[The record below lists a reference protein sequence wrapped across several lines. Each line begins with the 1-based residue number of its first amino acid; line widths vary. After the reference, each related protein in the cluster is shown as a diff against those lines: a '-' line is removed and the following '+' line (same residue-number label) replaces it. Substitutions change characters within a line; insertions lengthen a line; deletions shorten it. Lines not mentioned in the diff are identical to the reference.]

1 MDLTTENTEDSQRN
15 TEGFITQN
23 SLVNLSA
30 LSAYPAQAGQVVVK
44 KKTEENLEMRQ
55 FGNENIFLAD
65 DRW

>member
-30 LSAYPAQAGQVVVK
+30 LSALVVK

-65 DRW
+65 DR